1 MARPIL
7 ICFIN
12 MLFSQCLLIV
22 LTLLVG
28 DIHENCNNPLFK
40 LISNFLSIFR
50 PLKTREKD
58 KAIKGRKQCED
69 DTFPAKVRKTQQSLD
84 Q

>member
-12 MLFSQCLLIV
+12 MLFSQFDTAGWGILYI
-22 LTLLVG
+22 
-28 DIHENCNNPLFK
+28 IHENCNNPLFK

>member
-1 MARPIL
+1 MAV
-7 ICFIN
+7 
-12 MLFSQCLLIV
+12 LFTHPPNEARQVSLRRCEETREAATDL
-22 LTLLVG
+22 G
-28 DIHENCNNPLFK
+28 
-40 LISNFLSIFR
+40 